1 MTRLA
6 VNGVRLEARAA
17 GTGPPLLLLHGFTG
31 RGASWASHLAA
42 FRRRHRTIVVDLL
55 GHGRSDA
62 PTDPARHAVECQAD
76 DLAALL
82 ARLDAIPA
90 DVLGYSMGA
99 RIALRLALDHPA
111 AVRRLVL
118 ESPSAG
124 IADAGER
131 AARRAREDAL
141 AATIER
147 EGIPAFVDRWEAQ
160 PIFTSHVALSPAARR
175 RLRAQRLA
183 NRVEGLAASLR
194 GAGQGIAHP
203 VGGELGVVHAPALVI
218 AGALDATGRR
228 RAEAVAVA
236 LPDARFAIVE
246 GSGHAPQLERP
257 AAFRR
262 LVSAFL
268 DAGAAGAGSEPHRR
282 GADMK
287 EP

>member
-124 IADAGER
+124 IADADER
-131 AARRAREDAL
+131 AARRARDDAL

-147 EGIPAFVDRWEAQ
+147 GGIPAFVDRWEAQ
-160 PIFTSHVALSPAARR
+160 PIFTSQVALSPAARR

-246 GSGHAPQLERP
+246 GSGHAPHLERP

-268 DAGAAGAGSEPHRR
+268 DAGAAGAGPEPHRR